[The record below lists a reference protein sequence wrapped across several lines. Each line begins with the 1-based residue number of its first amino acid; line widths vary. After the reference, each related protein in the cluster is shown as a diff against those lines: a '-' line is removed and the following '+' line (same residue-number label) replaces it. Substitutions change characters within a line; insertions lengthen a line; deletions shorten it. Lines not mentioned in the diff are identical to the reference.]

1 MRKDKVVM
9 EIKYTF
15 VNGEETSIEVYGD
28 FEGIILELDRD
39 LKNNNRK
46 ETRRHESLSLLDSDK
61 QSIATNTDVYSQ
73 TLKNLDKDKLY
84 TAIAKLSPNEQDF
97 IKKVFL
103 QNRPVTYTEYAKSI
117 GVKVDTLYQKMWR
130 IKKKLIYLLNQTSEM

>member
-1 MRKDKVVM
+1 M

-15 VNGEETSIEVYGD
+15 VNGEETSIKVYEE
-28 FEGIILELDRD
+28 FEEIILEFDRN

-46 ETRRHESLSLLDSDK
+46 ETRRHESLNLLDSDK
-61 QSIATNTDVYSQ
+61 QSIATDTDVYSQ

-84 TAIAKLSPNEQDF
+84 AAIAKLSPSEQDF

-103 QNRPVTYTEYAKSI
+103 QNKPVTYTEYAKSI
-117 GVKVDTLYQKMWR
+117 GVKVDTLYQKNVANKEK
-130 IKKKLIYLLNQTSEM
+130 INSSFK

>member
-1 MRKDKVVM
+1 M
-9 EIKYTF
+9 EIKYKF

-28 FEGIILELDRD
+28 FEEIILELDRD

-84 TAIAKLSPNEQDF
+84 AAIAKLSPSEQDF

-103 QNRPVTYTEYAKSI
+103 QNKPVTYTEYAKST

-130 IKKKLIYLLNQTSEM
+130 IKKKLIHLLNKTSQI

>member
-1 MRKDKVVM
+1 M

-28 FEGIILELDRD
+28 FEEIILELDRD

-46 ETRRHESLSLLDSDK
+46 ETRRHESLSLLDSYK

-84 TAIAKLSPNEQDF
+84 AAISKLSPSEQDF
-97 IKKVFL
+97 IEKTFL
-103 QNRPVTYTEYAKSI
+103 QNKPVTYTEYAKSI

-130 IKKKLIYLLNQTSEM
+130 IKKKLIHLLNQTSQM

>member
-1 MRKDKVVM
+1 M
-9 EIKYTF
+9 EIKYKF

-28 FEGIILELDRD
+28 FEEIILELDRD

-46 ETRRHESLSLLDSDK
+46 ETRRHESLSLLDSAK

-84 TAIAKLSPNEQDF
+84 DAIAKLKPQEQELLRNLYLSDKPMTQGQYANISN
-97 IKKVFL
+97 IK
-103 QNRPVTYTEYAKSI
+103 EKS
-117 GVKVDTLYQKMWR
+117 VQEKSRR
-130 IKKKLIYLLNQTSEM
+130 IRKKLKKLIYEETKGNFRG